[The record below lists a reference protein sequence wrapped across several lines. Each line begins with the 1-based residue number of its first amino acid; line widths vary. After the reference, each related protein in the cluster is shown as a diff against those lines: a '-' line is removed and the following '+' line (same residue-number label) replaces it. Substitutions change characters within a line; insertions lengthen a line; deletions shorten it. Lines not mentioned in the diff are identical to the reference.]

1 MIIFKEKQEYK
12 KKNEIK
18 LPANP
23 TILVC
28 VAGTSE
34 DCISEVV
41 SLIIGSI

>member
-12 KKNEIK
+12 KPEIK

-28 VAGTSE
+28 VVGTSE